1 MKRIYYPF
9 RVAAVRGKKDAKNIV
24 WPDPR
29 RIRNIKKLHPRVRN
43 LNKLPRRVRNVK
55 KPAPQG

>member
-1 MKRIYYPF
+1 M
-9 RVAAVRGKKDAKNIV
+9 RGKKDAKNIV